1 MKIHLKQ
8 YILDIPET
16 ITVEY
21 VEDFIA
27 KSGFKPLRWA
37 IVKAENKKLLIDA
50 VVL

>member
-1 MKIHLKQ
+1 M
-8 YILDIPET
+8 PET

-37 IVKAENKKLLIDA
+37 IVKIENKKLLIDA
-50 VVL
+50 VVLKEL